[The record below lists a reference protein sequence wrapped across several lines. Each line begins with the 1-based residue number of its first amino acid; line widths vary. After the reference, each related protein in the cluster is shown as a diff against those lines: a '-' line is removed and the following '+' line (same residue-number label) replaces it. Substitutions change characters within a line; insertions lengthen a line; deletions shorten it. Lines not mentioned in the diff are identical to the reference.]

1 MGIDYPHNSISGRA
15 MKELSFFAWVL
26 LAVVFCCRIGE
37 CKMNWR
43 PRPDSSLFVFN
54 DRDPALRTLHENSDD
69 TINCHFLNDIVML
82 DSVRTLP
89 LENELTEISIDYRR
103 RLADT
108 LLDSGCICITDTSF
122 KSLDSDIRFG
132 KTGRAPV
139 IELFLFNGS
148 IEMKNGAGNIEGDQ
162 ITGAVVFKYS
172 KYHVIPYSD
181 DYIGQKFI
189 TYVDTLFISGT
200 HDGGTRMIS
209 RNALPRL
216 GKTTSSCFYVT
227 ANGRRVA
234 DRHRTNLPLISPD
247 GSTVNHLFHHFTHM
261 K

>member
-1 MGIDYPHNSISGRA
+1 MPG
-15 MKELSFFAWVL
+15 
-26 LAVVFCCRIGE
+26 
-37 CKMNWR
+37 
-43 PRPDSSLFVFN
+43 
-54 DRDPALRTLHENSDD
+54 PACL
-69 TINCHFLNDIVML
+69 
-82 DSVRTLP
+82 
-89 LENELTEISIDYRR
+89 RR
-103 RLADT
+103 RPQPDFDNRLMAFR
-108 LLDSGCICITDTSF
+108 G
-122 KSLDSDIRFG
+122 
-132 KTGRAPV
+132 
-139 IELFLFNGS
+139 
-148 IEMKNGAGNIEGDQ
+148 
-162 ITGAVVFKYS
+162 
-172 KYHVIPYSD
+172 YSD